1 MKIRPKRVNFIGI
14 QNTHTIACD
23 GYTQLPVRTGYEQ
36 VLAHRNDDLYAA
48 VADKKG
54 KVISKTEKGILVEFE
69 DGERRGIE
77 IGRRFGAAAGLT
89 IPHNVVSDLKPGD
102 VLKPGQIIAY
112 NDGYFEKDILNP
124 ENVVYKAGLL
134 ARTVLMETPL
144 TLEDSST
151 ISSGLA
157 RRLQTNVTKVR
168 TIVVSF
174 EQTIHLLEK
183 ETNEV
188 GSENILCIIEEA
200 VTANNQLFDKDS
212 LDTLRILGAQ
222 VPLAKTAG
230 IVEKIEVLYHGDK
243 EDMSE
248 SLRQLADESDRKL
261 AKLNRSTG
269 KKVFTGSVGEGFRIS
284 GTPLDLDTAAIRF
297 YITSPAPAGV
307 GDKGVFANQ
316 NKTVFGKVLT
326 NDILT
331 EDGEIVDAT
340 FSWKSVLDRIVNSP
354 PVIGTTTS
362 ILVEIGRQAVAL
374 YKKR

>member
-1 MKIRPKRVNFIGI
+1 M
-14 QNTHTIACD
+14 
-23 GYTQLPVRTGYEQ
+23 PVRTGYEQ
-36 VLAHRNDDLYAA
+36 VLAHRTDDLYAS

-54 KVISKTEKGILVEFE
+54 KVISKTDKGILVEFE

-77 IGRRFGAAAGLT
+77 LGRRFGAAAGLT

-102 VLKPGQIIAY
+102 TLKPGQVIAY
-112 NDGYFEKDILNP
+112 NDGYFEKDIINP

-151 ISSGLA
+151 ISASLA
-157 RRLQTNVTKVR
+157 RRLESNVTKVR

-174 EQTIHLLEK
+174 EQTVHLLEK

-200 VTANNQLFDKDS
+200 VTANSQLFDKDS
-212 LDTLRILGAQ
+212 LDTLRMLGAQ

-269 KKVFTGSVGEGFRIS
+269 KKVYTGSVGEGFRIS

-297 YITSPAPAGV
+297 YITSPASAGV

-326 NDILT
+326 HDILT

-340 FSWKSVLDRIVNSP
+340 FSWKSILDRIVSSP

-362 ILVEIGRQAVAL
+362 LLVEIGKQAVAL
-374 YKKR
+374 YKNR